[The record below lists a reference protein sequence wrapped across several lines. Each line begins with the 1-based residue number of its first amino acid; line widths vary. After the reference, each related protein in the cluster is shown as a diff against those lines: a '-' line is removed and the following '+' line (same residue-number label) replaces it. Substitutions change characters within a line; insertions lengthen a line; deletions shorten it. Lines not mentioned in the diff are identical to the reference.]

1 MPIKIPEGLP
11 AVKTLE
17 SENIV
22 VITDKNAVAQV
33 KVLVLNLMPKKIETE
48 TQLARVLGNTPLVV
62 EMELIHAKS
71 HASKNVSEEH
81 LSAFYKTFYDVKE
94 RYFDGMIVT
103 GAPVEHLDFEEVDYW
118 QELCEIMEWAQ
129 THVKSTFYICWGAQA
144 ALYYHYGINK
154 KSLSEKKFGVFA
166 HTVEDKSSNLFRG
179 FDDVFFAPHSRHTAL
194 EEADIRKVDDLKVL
208 AVSNEAGVYAMSSK
222 NNRQIYVTGH
232 SEYDVETLKTEYL
245 RDLALGKEI
254 AMPVN
259 YFPNNDVSKPPLI
272 TWRESGNLLYSNWL
286 NYFVNQTSP
295 YELNE
300 VGNK

>member
-1 MPIKIPEGLP
+1 MPIKIPEALP

-17 SENIV
+17 DENMV
-22 VITDKNAVAQV
+22 VITDKNTASQV
-33 KVLVLNLMPKKIETE
+33 TVLVLNLMPKKIETE

-62 EMELIHAKS
+62 EMELIHAKT
-71 HASKNVSEEH
+71 HESKNVSEEH

-259 YFPNNDVSKPPLI
+259 YFPNNDASKPPLF
-272 TWRESGNLLYSNWL
+272 TWRAHGNLLYSNWL
-286 NYFVNQTSP
+286 NYYVYQATP

>member
-1 MPIKIPEGLP
+1 MPIKIPEALP

-17 SENIV
+17 DENMV
-22 VITDKNAVAQV
+22 VITDKNTASQV
-33 KVLVLNLMPKKIETE
+33 TVLVLNLMPKKIETE
-48 TQLARVLGNTPLVV
+48 TQLARVLGNTSLVV
-62 EMELIHAKS
+62 EMELIHAKT
-71 HASKNVSEEH
+71 HESKNVSEEH

-259 YFPNNDVSKPPLI
+259 YFPNNDASKPPLI
-272 TWRESGNLLYSNWL
+272 TWRAHGNLLYSNWL
-286 NYFVNQTSP
+286 NYYVYQTTP